1 MKDKNKKGFDNM
13 GKDEPKKGRK
23 PKSKSRTR
31 LEICNENA
39 NKLVTKAE
47 SFLKD
52 AQKLKDK
59 INGLGGGE
67 FSSMA
72 TGFNNLIGEVKET
85 IDPMPFETTEREEMA
100 SAPASTG
107 KKFSDYQKMEKE
119 SEPESEKS

>member
-1 MKDKNKKGFDNM
+1 MEKIGCEIM
-13 GKDEPKKGRK
+13 GKDEKPKGRK

-72 TGFNNLIGEVKET
+72 IGFNNLIGEVKET
-85 IDPMPFETTEREEMA
+85 LDHMPFETTDREEMA
-100 SAPASTG
+100 SAPTSTG
-107 KKFSDYQKMEKE
+107 KKFSDYQKTEKE
-119 SEPESEKS
+119 SEPESEDKD